1 MQTTMFEGGF
11 VELLCSFCKNGW
23 LARFVLTCKAAFP
36 AMYVLTERRKQSWDF
51 EKLLHDLQHNP
62 TWTQHPARLGFVR
75 RLALEKHVQAPV
87 FPVGLTGV
95 EVLAMRPLCTPTTQF
110 PVGVKTMFTHKITFK
125 QKSTQPST
133 WPATVEDLYVAQA
146 VTFGIDAQ
154 LPPNLRKLHLQKYSG
169 QMPPGVLPPSLLKLH
184 VAVYGVGK
192 NGSGVFPDG
201 VLPASLRSFS
211 VGGNYVLAEGVLL
224 ALPNLVKVVFGSGF
238 DQQLAVGMLPPTLE
252 ILKLSSYNKP
262 LLLGVLPESLRILHL
277 GAEYNHPLEPYV
289 LPEGLEC
296 LVVREGLQ
304 QSYLEMSV
312 ESHVLPP
319 MLRLLDVSNASQE
332 IKTFLRANMHHLRHS
347 RPNLEINFDRQPG
360 NL

>member
-1 MQTTMFEGGF
+1 MFAG
-11 VELLCSFCKNGW
+11 
-23 LARFVLTCKAAFP
+23 
-36 AMYVLTERRKQSWDF
+36 
-51 EKLLHDLQHNP
+51 
-62 TWTQHPARLGFVR
+62 
-75 RLALEKHVQAPV
+75 
-87 FPVGLTGV
+87 
-95 EVLAMRPLCTPTTQF
+95 
-110 PVGVKTMFTHKITFK
+110 KITFK
-125 QKSTQPST
+125 RKNAQPST
-133 WPATVEDLYVAQA
+133 WPPTVEELYVSHA
-146 VTFGIDAQ
+146 VTFSIDAQ
-154 LPPNLRKLHLQKYSG
+154 LPPNLRKLDLQKYSG

-252 ILKLSSYNKP
+252 ILKLSDYNKP
-262 LLLGVLPESLRILHL
+262 LVLGVLPESLKILHL
-277 GAEYNHPLEPYV
+277 GAAYNHPLEPYV
-289 LPEGLEC
+289 LPAGLEC
-296 LVVREGLQ
+296 LFLREGLQ

-332 IKTFLRANMHHLRHS
+332 IKTFLRAIMHHLRHS